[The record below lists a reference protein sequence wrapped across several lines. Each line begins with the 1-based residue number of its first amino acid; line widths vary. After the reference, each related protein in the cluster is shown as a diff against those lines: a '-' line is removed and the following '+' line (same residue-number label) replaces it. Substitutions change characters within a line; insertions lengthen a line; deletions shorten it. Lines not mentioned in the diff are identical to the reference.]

1 MEWLATFMWTV
12 IAAIFVGAVIGTVA
26 RLILPGRQKMTFTT
40 TIVVGFVAAFL
51 GGLLAEAV
59 GVADTEGIDWIK
71 LAIQVALATV
81 GVAFYSG
88 WIFKR

>member
-12 IAAIFVGAVIGTVA
+12 IAAIVVGAVFGTIA
-26 RLILPGRQKMTFTT
+26 RLIVPGKQKMSVAATV
-40 TIVVGFVAAFL
+40 VVGFVGALL
-51 GGLLAEAV
+51 GGLLAEGI
-59 GVADTEGIDWIK
+59 GVADTDGIDWIK
-71 LAIQVALATV
+71 FAIQVGLAAV